1 MKKVVFDVVG
11 ALIEENGKILV
22 CQRMENDRFGSQWEF
37 PGGKVEK
44 GEVKEE
50 ALKRE
55 LKEELG
61 VEIKVGYFI
70 NSFEDEIPVMKI
82 HVYLYRCF
90 IVNGSPRCIE
100 CQDIKWVGLDELK
113 MLDLAPADKKI
124 AAYLKRRGIK

>member
-61 VEIKVGYFI
+61 VEIKVGDFI

-90 IVNGSPRCIE
+90 ILNGSLRCIE

-124 AAYLKRRGIK
+124 AAYLKRI